1 MTNGRI
7 YTTKNKGLMKCPG
20 CNVYPGQYHSE
31 LCPVAK
37 QEIERN
43 KDEKSETSQQ
53 HGETI

>member
-53 HGETI
+53 RSGV